1 MAPIIEP
8 FGPLVD
14 EVALKEAPLVRV
26 LAQVRFPELASIAQA
41 EFVGPFQEAI
51 RADYPILR
59 KHHEIGLLFTPEG
72 VTQTPTPQAGLIWR
86 FADRDG
92 IWQVSLA
99 PAFVSLETKSYS
111 GEQEFIGRLGK
122 VLTALSAVG
131 APIIFDRFGLRY
143 VNRLPATN
151 LDDLRGFVNREALG
165 LVASHTF
172 PDGVALQHSFSETRF
187 ELKDRGTLL
196 ARWGYLPPDVAL
208 DPTLE
213 PATETSWLLDL
224 DMSISGPLEFA
235 PENIVSLAKD
245 FHGAIYRF
253 FRWAATDKLL
263 AARGGKV

>member
-8 FGPLVD
+8 FGPPVD
-14 EVALKEAPLVRV
+14 EVALTEAPLVRV

-72 VTQTPTPQAGLIWR
+72 ATPTPAPQGGLIWR
-86 FADRDG
+86 FGDKEG
-92 IWQVSLA
+92 VWQVSLA
-99 PAFVSLETKSYS
+99 PAFLALETKSYS
-111 GEQEFIGRLGK
+111 GEREFIDRLAK
-122 VLTALSAVG
+122 VLGALNTVG

-143 VNRLPATN
+143 VNRLSGTN
-151 LDDLRGFVNREALG
+151 LEDLRRFVNQEALG
-165 LVASHTF
+165 MLGSHTYAE
-172 PDGVALQHSFSETRF
+172 GIMLRHSFSETRF

-224 DMSISGPLEFA
+224 DMSVNGPLEFA
-235 PENIVSLAKD
+235 PDGIVGLARD
-245 FHGAIYRF
+245 FHEVIYRF
-253 FRWAATDKLL
+253 FRWATTDKLL
-263 AARGGKV
+263 VSRGGKV